1 MSRWEPKR
9 PLPRIEWQ
17 EINMNSHISSP
28 WKWFLASAPILAYG
42 FWVGMV
48 VVPRVVQAVVPQV
61 IRVVLK

>member
-1 MSRWEPKR
+1 
-9 PLPRIEWQ
+9 
-17 EINMNSHISSP
+17 MNSHISSP

-61 IRVVLK
+61 VRVVLK